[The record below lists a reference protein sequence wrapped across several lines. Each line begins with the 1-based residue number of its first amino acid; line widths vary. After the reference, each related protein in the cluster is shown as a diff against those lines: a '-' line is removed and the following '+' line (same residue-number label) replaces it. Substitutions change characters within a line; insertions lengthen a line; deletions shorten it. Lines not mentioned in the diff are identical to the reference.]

1 MTDPITK
8 AIQVLNEA
16 LALDR
21 EGITDLV
28 NMRVE
33 CNAQLAAH
41 PTIQTGV
48 YGGAHRVGILGLL
61 NGALGNSPSGVI
73 GAKGAM
79 AGDTGHFYE
88 IERFV
93 DLREE
98 KLDTL
103 A

>member
-8 AIQVLNEA
+8 AVAVLNEA
-16 LALDR
+16 LELDA
-21 EGITDLV
+21 EAITDLV
-28 NMRVE
+28 NMRVA
-33 CNAQLAAH
+33 CNARLAAH
-41 PTIQTGV
+41 RTIQTGV
-48 YGGAHRVGILGLL
+48 YAGARRIGILGLL
-61 NGALGNSPSGVI
+61 NGALGDSPSGVI
-73 GAKGAM
+73 GAKGPM
-79 AGDTGHFYE
+79 AADTGHFYS